1 MKRKHLV
8 KETAWS
14 QPGEKMKSKQDNKIK
29 NTAQNMQATN
39 KLNELFG
46 NFEEEEEDED
56 EKEKEIEGLF
66 SNEDDEDEDGSE
78 NEEITEEDLMKK
90 AEELKKRL
98 EEQSNTAETL
108 QQDLKEMNSTIQKY
122 QEDSDDHEEQLDK
135 VENGDRYLE
144 DKDSLVFHGV
154 EMDIME
160 EASELDD
167 DDIKKNFLDQ
177 KIRSLLLE
185 KWDIDTTASFK
196 HVFRQD
202 CKMMKYDYNNFF
214 PGGKEDQNVEDGTP
228 FSSFSLKRV
237 KKTNCGPN

>member
-1 MKRKHLV
+1 
-8 KETAWS
+8 
-14 QPGEKMKSKQDNKIK
+14 MKSKQDNKSK
-29 NTAQNMQATN
+29 NPPQNVQARA

-46 NFEEEEEDED
+46 DFEEEEEE
-56 EKEKEIEGLF
+56 EEELEVEGLF
-66 SNEDDEDEDGSE
+66 SNEDDEDDEGSE
-78 NEEITEEDLMKK
+78 PEEITEEDLLKK

-122 QEDSDDHEEQLDK
+122 QEDSDDHEEQLEK

-154 EMDIME
+154 DMDIME
-160 EASELDD
+160 EAMELDD

-177 KIRSLLLE
+177 KIRSLLQE
-185 KWDIDTTASFK
+185 KWDIETTANFK

-202 CKMMKYDYNNFF
+202 L
-214 PGGKEDQNVEDGTP
+214 GTP
-228 FSSFSLKRV
+228 GL
-237 KKTNCGPN
+237 

>member
-1 MKRKHLV
+1 
-8 KETAWS
+8 
-14 QPGEKMKSKQDNKIK
+14 MKSKQDNKIK
-29 NTAQNMQATN
+29 NTAQNVQVTN

-46 NFEEEEEDED
+46 DFEEEEEDEM
-56 EKEKEIEGLF
+56 EALF
-66 SNEDDEDEDGSE
+66 SNEDDDDGDGSE
-78 NEEITEEDLMKK
+78 NQEITEEDLQKK

-98 EEQSNTAETL
+98 EEQSNIAENL
-108 QQDLKEMNSTIQKY
+108 QRDLKRMNSTIQKY

-160 EASELDD
+160 EATELDD

-177 KIRSLLLE
+177 KIRSLLQE
-185 KWDIDTTASFK
+185 NWDIETTASFK

-202 CKMMKYDYNNFF
+202 SMREKKL
-214 PGGKEDQNVEDGTP
+214 
-228 FSSFSLKRV
+228 LKII
-237 KKTNCGPN
+237 TF